1 MRIRSE
7 TEGSSATSRS
17 ACASPLHRLRRSPSP
32 KRGRRGDA
40 RAVPCHH
47 SAMPKFP
54 PLKPDSDQM
63 LHLDALRIVGAVMIV
78 VFHFNRFIDLDG
90 RWRVADDAIK
100 AYSLIVDLFFLI
112 SGYVMAAIYAG
123 RLTCWRR
130 YRDFLQK
137 RVARLGPLHWAT
149 LLAFVVIAALGWTG
163 VINERDPSRYD
174 VTCIPQNILFIH
186 AWGTCKAQTW
196 NFVSWAISAE
206 MGLYVA
212 LPLLFV
218 ITARGPW
225 ITAGA
230 AFGSLVLLLWI
241 SRTGE
246 TFSQWTYD
254 FGVARAV
261 PGFLLGMWAFQVRG
275 ALARLPLARVAMWGL
290 LAVFAVAGAFHVPR
304 TALLFLVY
312 AVGLAGVAAD
322 ARGVQGGVS
331 QALAPWAQLS
341 FSLYLLHPLALK
353 IALNWVG
360 FGAWGLTGD
369 AMRLWCLLWVILL
382 FPIAYASLVLFERP
396 ARDRL
401 ATWGKH

>member
-1 MRIRSE
+1 
-7 TEGSSATSRS
+7 
-17 ACASPLHRLRRSPSP
+17 
-32 KRGRRGDA
+32 
-40 RAVPCHH
+40 
-47 SAMPKFP
+47 
-54 PLKPDSDQM
+54 
-63 LHLDALRIVGAVMIV
+63 
-78 VFHFNRFIDLDG
+78 
-90 RWRVADDAIK
+90 
-100 AYSLIVDLFFLI
+100 
-112 SGYVMAAIYAG
+112 
-123 RLTCWRR
+123 
-130 YRDFLQK
+130 
-137 RVARLGPLHWAT
+137 
-149 LLAFVVIAALGWTG
+149 
-163 VINERDPSRYD
+163 
-174 VTCIPQNILFIH
+174 
-186 AWGTCKAQTW
+186 
-196 NFVSWAISAE
+196 

-212 LPLLFV
+212 LPPLFV

-225 ITAGA
+225 ITAAA

-290 LAVFAVAGAFHVPR
+290 LAAFAVAGAFHVPR

-360 FGAWGLTGD
+360 LGAWGLTGD